1 MCLLL
6 KTGVGEG
13 FKLYGNVNLDR
24 LFAFYF
30 TELVSELH
38 ANEAEI
44 VSALESYIVAM
55 ATSFVKKKNNHSKF
69 RSDCVLFGTTFQD
82 AN

>member
-24 LFAFYF
+24 LFAFQF

-55 ATSFVKKKNNHSKF
+55 ATSFVKKNNHSKF
-69 RSDCVLFGTTFQD
+69 RSNCVLFGTTFQD

>member
-55 ATSFVKKKNNHSKF
+55 ATSFVKKKQS
-69 RSDCVLFGTTFQD
+69 
-82 AN
+82 